1 MNIAWKCLFS
11 TGVHNRGHDYFL
23 SGAVHD
29 IKYSNNE
36 LKAVVSGSKYYIVRI
51 VFSEDDEIEILDMDC
66 TCPYAC
72 DGYNCKHMA
81 AALYKFDE
89 CRENGLSFKNATD
102 ILLRP
107 AYTKDDLAAREV
119 AIKKLIAYADNKTVR
134 SFLAEVLASD
144 DKLCMRFYNIQNKL
158 YENIDVDKYFK
169 HIDLIIK
176 RYAGYDNFLDR
187 YKANDFMEDI
197 EDIIDND
204 LRMMIDNENY
214 INAFEISCYI
224 FTALSNI
231 DTYDCDY
238 EIEALEND
246 ITLLWSALIKKA
258 NYEDK
263 HKMFEWFTAHHD
275 VSICDYSDGPIEDV
289 IINEFKGK
297 EFEKDK
303 RDFFTK
309 MLRQSEK
316 LDDDF
321 EKDYA
326 VNKWALVYLDF
337 IAGIDSYENIIENE
351 FRKYCIYPDIRKRYV
366 DRCLQ
371 NNEYDKA
378 INLLDEGIIKDADD
392 SSVVSYY
399 IVKKKEIY
407 LKTGDRDN
415 YLKQLWNLVLKNAVG
430 NMDIYRELRQQYDEA
445 EWCKL
450 RENIFK
456 SISPSQDLA
465 KYYKEEKLYDRL
477 LICIEKSTGFF
488 TLEEYADVL
497 KNIYPEQILYKYRI
511 ELEKSSSYAGGRQ
524 HYADMVAIMRK
535 MKKISGGQK
544 VVNEIAEEWRKL
556 YKNRRAMMDELGKL

>member
-1 MNIAWKCLFS
+1 
-11 TGVHNRGHDYFL
+11 
-23 SGAVHD
+23 
-29 IKYSNNE
+29 
-36 LKAVVSGSKYYIVRI
+36 
-51 VFSEDDEIEILDMDC
+51 
-66 TCPYAC
+66 
-72 DGYNCKHMA
+72 
-81 AALYKFDE
+81 
-89 CRENGLSFKNATD
+89 
-102 ILLRP
+102 
-107 AYTKDDLAAREV
+107 
-119 AIKKLIAYADNKTVR
+119 
-134 SFLAEVLASD
+134 
-144 DKLCMRFYNIQNKL
+144 
-158 YENIDVDKYFK
+158 
-169 HIDLIIK
+169 
-176 RYAGYDNFLDR
+176 
-187 YKANDFMEDI
+187 
-197 EDIIDND
+197 
-204 LRMMIDNENY
+204 MI
-214 INAFEISCYI
+214 
-224 FTALSNI
+224 
-231 DTYDCDY
+231 
-238 EIEALEND
+238 
-246 ITLLWSALIKKA
+246 
-258 NYEDK
+258 
-263 HKMFEWFTAHHD
+263 EWFTAHHD
-275 VSICDYSDGPIEDV
+275 VSICDYFDGPIENV
-289 IINEFKGK
+289 IINEFKEK

-303 RDFFTK
+303 LDFFAK
-309 MLRQSEK
+309 MLKQSEK

-351 FRKYCIYPDIRKRYV
+351 FKKYCIYPDIRKRYV

-378 INLLDEGIIKDADD
+378 IQLLDEGIIKDADD

-456 SISPSQDLA
+456 SLSPSQDLA

-477 LICIEKSTGFF
+477 LICVEKSTGFF

-511 ELEKSSSYAGGRQ
+511 ELEKSSSYAGGRK
-524 HYADMVAIMRK
+524 HYADMVATMRK

-556 YKNRRAMMDELGKL
+556 YKNRPAMMDELSNL